1 MRRMPV
7 WTMLP
12 LLLLAACESTGQ
24 TTGKSSSASGPGGRP
39 CTSRVQDA
47 GQCGAGTIYSFPELA
62 NVR

>member
-1 MRRMPV
+1 MRQLPV

-12 LLLLAACESTGQ
+12 LILLAACQSAPPSTSQ
-24 TTGKSSSASGPGGRP
+24 QGRP

-47 GQCGAGTIYSFPELA
+47 GQCNTGSIYSFPELA